1 METVIK
7 EERYI
12 LQIGSYEH
20 ILRVQELLNGVAPWP
35 DRFRVQLVASHAH
48 PGKTIYAASAEETV
62 MLAATYLAASP
73 DPLGLFNVS

>member
-12 LQIGSYEH
+12 LQIGCHEH
-20 ILRVQELLNGVAPWP
+20 VLRVQELLNGVAPWP
-35 DRFRVQLVASHAH
+35 DRFRVHLVASHSH

-62 MLAATYLAASP
+62 KLAATYLAWSP
-73 DPLGLFNVS
+73 DSLALTNVS